1 MHRTP
6 VPSTEHLWSPHR
18 PPFASIPH
26 IRTRTSRGHHYH
38 PILTHTSKS
47 RCGAAPPLTQARV
60 AVVGTAAVAAAE
72 EPSHWPGAEG
82 SSAQVS
88 ERLSGA
94 LRGLWG
100 VLVVRWCG
108 AVDSGE
114 GAGARQRGGCGWV
127 GARGCSKAACLAHF
141 TGLTAV
147 RARVCCCGAGCV
159 LWAQRGTS

>member
-1 MHRTP
+1 MCAPYTSTIDGAP
-6 VPSTEHLWSPHR
+6 LVTSPSAIRLNTSHPYEDFSR
-18 PPFASIPH
+18 PPLPPH
-26 IRTRTSRGHHYH
+26 TNSH
-38 PILTHTSKS
+38 LQKS
-47 RCGAAPPLTQARV
+47 LWRPLTQARV